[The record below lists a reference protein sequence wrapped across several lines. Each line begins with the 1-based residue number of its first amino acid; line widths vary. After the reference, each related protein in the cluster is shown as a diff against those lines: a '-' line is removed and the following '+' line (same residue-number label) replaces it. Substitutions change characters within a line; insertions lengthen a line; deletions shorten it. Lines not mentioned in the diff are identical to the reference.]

1 MEGLIAPA
9 WLIVF
14 GACFGSFT
22 NVVVWRL
29 PRQESVVHPGSHCPR
44 CGHAVRWHDNLPV
57 LGWVLLS
64 GRCRDCRAS
73 ISWRYPVVEC
83 GSALLW
89 LSAHW
94 IGTGGGGD
102 LPLSLQP
109 WIGLPL
115 VGLLLPLVLI
125 DLDHMWLPESLCRWG
140 VLLGLMV
147 SVSGGVPVF
156 ADHMIGA
163 ALSLMALEAL
173 SAIAER
179 VIGQPALGL
188 GDAKLAALG
197 GAWLGLFGVSLAM
210 AIAVFSGAIVGSLGR
225 LTGRLKPR
233 QAFPFGPYIALG
245 IWLVWLAGPYWWWE
259 QCLAVLGVSL

>member
-1 MEGLIAPA
+1 
-9 WLIVF
+9 
-14 GACFGSFT
+14 
-22 NVVVWRL
+22 
-29 PRQESVVHPGSHCPR
+29 
-44 CGHAVRWHDNLPV
+44 
-57 LGWVLLS
+57 
-64 GRCRDCRAS
+64 
-73 ISWRYPVVEC
+73 
-83 GSALLW
+83 
-89 LSAHW
+89 
-94 IGTGGGGD
+94 
-102 LPLSLQP
+102 
-109 WIGLPL
+109 
-115 VGLLLPLVLI
+115 
-125 DLDHMWLPESLCRWG
+125 MWLPESLCRWG

-163 ALSLMALEAL
+163 VLSLMALEAL

-197 GAWLGLFGVSLAM
+197 GAWLGLFGVSIAM

-245 IWLVWLAGPYWWWE
+245 IWLVWLAGPDWWWE
-259 QCLAVLGVSL
+259 QWLVVLGVSL